1 MPSLIDIPVVRKS
14 KSRKGKSVE
23 VPTAG
28 TPLFKTHF
36 KVQVRFY
43 KTGANRRHLW
53 WPHNEYGGQRNRY
66 EKLPEK

>member
-1 MPSLIDIPVVRKS
+1 MPSLIDNPVARKG
-14 KSRKGKSVE
+14 KNRKGKSVE

-28 TPLFKTHF
+28 TPILKTHF

-43 KTGANRRHLW
+43 KAGANCRHSR
-53 WPHNEYGGQRNRY
+53 WPHNEYGGKRDRY